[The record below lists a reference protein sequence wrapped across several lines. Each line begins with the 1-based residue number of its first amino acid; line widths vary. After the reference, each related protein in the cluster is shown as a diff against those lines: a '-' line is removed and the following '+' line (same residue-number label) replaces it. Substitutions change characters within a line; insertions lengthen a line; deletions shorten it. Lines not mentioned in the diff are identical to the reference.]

1 MLIAATE
8 GDNAQ
13 TVLELWKRFNINL
26 AIDIIVEAWNDATKD
41 CLHRVWRKFLPDSV
55 DDFVDFEPSD
65 ELTQIKASC
74 VALAR
79 QVGLEEVENEDVEE
93 LLQSHTED
101 LSTRDLQ
108 QLVAEGQ

>member
-1 MLIAATE
+1 MLIAANE

-13 TVLELWKRFNINL
+13 TVLEFWKRFNIKL

-41 CLHRVWRKFLPDSV
+41 CLLRVWRKLLPDSIR
-55 DDFVDFEPSD
+55 DIVDFEPSG

-79 QVGLEEVENEDVEE
+79 QIGFEE
-93 LLQSHTED
+93 
-101 LSTRDLQ
+101 
-108 QLVAEGQ
+108 